1 MIIFIC
7 LYFVFKT
14 NITIT
19 VLVIRR
25 MFSTKAMMK
34 KELEDKIRYVDF
46 KHVFLIYKRKD
57 FNFLLRN

>member
-19 VLVIRR
+19 VLVIRK

-57 FNFLLRN
+57 I

>member
-1 MIIFIC
+1 
-7 LYFVFKT
+7 
-14 NITIT
+14 
-19 VLVIRR
+19 

-57 FNFLLRN
+57 IPDNDVPLV